1 MKASILIVA
10 VLTSLAAISFTSCNF
25 SIDQKAE
32 TLEKAKADVEV
43 ATRELEMAREDSA
56 DYANYKIV
64 SEIKLRENELLIADM
79 KDKMK
84 SGKRESVTK
93 YEKQLDSL
101 DWQNSRLRT
110 NMRMYRAEGRAKWEL
125 FKRDFNMEM
134 DALGK
139 SISRMAEKNMKKNS

>member
-1 MKASILIVA
+1 
-10 VLTSLAAISFTSCNF
+10 
-25 SIDQKAE
+25 
-32 TLEKAKADVEV
+32 
-43 ATRELEMAREDSA
+43 
-56 DYANYKIV
+56 V